1 MTTKNLIYALLLLTL
16 VSCKKEI
23 LDQPET
29 IATQSQATS
38 FRELEAQE
46 SFDWATEKNI
56 ALKVDGLPTAVPIE
70 RTIKVSSVDGA
81 VTYYTGSYLMATTS
95 TIQVQVPAAV
105 KELKVSYGAIE
116 KKVNIVAGKASFN
129 FMPELNLQAE

>member
-16 VSCKKEI
+16 ISCKKEI

-29 IATQSQATS
+29 IVSKTEATS

-70 RTIKVSSVDGA
+70 RTIKVSSVDGT

-95 TIQVQVPAAV
+95 TIQVKVPAAV